1 MTKRTYKQ
9 ACPLA
14 LAMDTIGE
22 RWTLLIV
29 RELLTSPKRY
39 GELMDNLPGMG
50 TNLLAARL
58 RDMED
63 NGLIEKTEMDGS
75 ASAYKLSD
83 AGHRLESVVHSLI
96 RWGLAQGLQ
105 ASRDALHRASW
116 DAIALKALLGR
127 IEDLPL
133 HCRVALVLD
142 GKPFRIEV
150 SEDGVNVLPGP
161 SVNPDSEIHLN
172 SSAANAISR
181 GEVTIREAE
190 TSGFLTINGK
200 KLIARRI
207 LKAMLII

>member
-1 MTKRTYKQ
+1 
-9 ACPLA
+9 
-14 LAMDTIGE
+14 MDTIGE
-22 RWTLLIV
+22 RWTLLVV
-29 RELLTSPKRY
+29 RELLAGPRRH

-63 NGLIEKTEMDGS
+63 NGLIEKTETNGS
-75 ASAYKLSD
+75 ASAYELTK
-83 AGHRLESVVHSLI
+83 AGRRLQPVVHSLI

-105 ASRDALHRASW
+105 APRDALHRASW

-133 HCRVALVLD
+133 HCRVSLVLD

-161 SVNPDSEIHLN
+161 SINPDSEIHMN

-200 KLIARRI
+200 KLIARRV
-207 LKAMLII
+207 LKAMLMI